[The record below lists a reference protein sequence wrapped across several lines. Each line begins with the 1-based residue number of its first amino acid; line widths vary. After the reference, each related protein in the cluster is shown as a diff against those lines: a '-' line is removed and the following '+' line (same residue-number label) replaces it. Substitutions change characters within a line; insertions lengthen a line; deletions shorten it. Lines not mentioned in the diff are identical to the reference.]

1 MAVTYK
7 NKLNINNKKGT
18 FRNMKHKKRSYQKRK
33 TLKKRKNKKTGGDK
47 SQSKKAYKSSNEL
60 KPSKKTI
67 KIKALTEKLP
77 EKPPNSLGRA
87 FTGYS
92 LEDVEKMNKTQLG
105 KIYDDWR
112 LKEATDRSSLR
123 LKDTIKKT
131 PIYNTRPSDEFSDIH
146 YDGEPFDMYNPP
158 DKIKQSFEVTQ
169 NWLDEVPVKPPKPP
183 KRSKRTITNEWIPSN
198 LPKPPKRSKRTI
210 TNEWIPSNIELS
222 NQEYDINNPSSQMK
236 QDLEQFSDE
245 FDKNNTGTREPEYDI
260 LEEDENIDLLDID
273 EE

>member
-1 MAVTYK
+1 MAVTHK
-7 NKLNINNKKGT
+7 NKSNRTKKNGT

-77 EKPPNSLGRA
+77 EKPQNSLGRA

-105 KIYDDWR
+105 KIYDEWR
-112 LKEATDRSSLR
+112 LKEATERSNLR

-158 DKIKQSFEVTQ
+158 DKIKQSLEKTQ
-169 NWLDEVPVKPPKPP
+169 NWLDEVPVKP
-183 KRSKRTITNEWIPSN
+183 
-198 LPKPPKRSKRTI
+198 PKPPKRSKRTI

-245 FDKNNTGTREPEYDI
+245 FDENNTGTREPEYDI
-260 LEEDENIDLLDID
+260 LEEDENIDLLGID

>member
-1 MAVTYK
+1 MAVTHK
-7 NKLNINNKKGT
+7 IKLNRNKKNGT

-47 SQSKKAYKSSNEL
+47 SQSKKAYKSSNES

-105 KIYDDWR
+105 KIYDEWR
-112 LKEATDRSSLR
+112 LKEATERSNLR

-131 PIYNTRPSDEFSDIH
+131 PIYNTIPNDEFYDIH

-158 DKIKQSFEVTQ
+158 DKIKQSLEKTQ
-169 NWLDEVPVKPPKPP
+169 NWLDEVPVKPPKP
-183 KRSKRTITNEWIPSN
+183 
-198 LPKPPKRSKRTI
+198 PKPPKRSKRTI

-245 FDKNNTGTREPEYDI
+245 FDENNTGTREPEYDI
-260 LEEDENIDLLDID
+260 FEEDENIDLLDID
-273 EE
+273 EESV

>member
-33 TLKKRKNKKTGGDK
+33 TLKKRKNMKGGGDK
-47 SQSKKAYKSSNEL
+47 SKSKSKKAYKSSNEP

-87 FTGYS
+87 FSGYS

-112 LKEATDRSSLR
+112 LKEAIERNSLR
-123 LKDTIKKT
+123 LKDIIKKT

-158 DKIKQSFEVTQ
+158 NKIKQSFEVTQ
-169 NWLDEVPVKPPKPP
+169 HWLDEVLSKSPKSRKSRKSP
-183 KRSKRTITNEWIPSN
+183 KSRKQNNWIP
-198 LPKPPKRSKRTI
+198 L
-210 TNEWIPSNIELS
+210 NIQS
-222 NQEYDINNPSSQMK
+222 QNNEYDINNPPSQMK
-236 QDLEQFSDE
+236 REFEQFSDE
-245 FDKNNTGTREPEYDI
+245 FDENNTYMREPEYNLIETDED
-260 LEEDENIDLLDID
+260 LELLDID
-273 EE
+273 DEEK